1 MAGDAKGGKTN
12 DTTDD
17 ATDDTAGGTYDVIVI
32 GAGPTGEN
40 VADRAVRGGLTA
52 VVVESEL
59 VGGECSYW
67 ACMPSKALLRPA
79 GVVAEAAAVQGV
91 SGAAL
96 EAAAVLKRR
105 DSFAHDW
112 KDDSQVQWL
121 QGAKIGLVRGHGR
134 LAGERTVAVSGGDA
148 GGGDAGGSTVL
159 RARQAV
165 VIATGTGAVV
175 PPALAGVRPWTS
187 REATSAQAVPGRLAI
202 VGGGVVGCEMAAAW
216 SALGSRVT
224 LISRGGLL
232 DRLPAFAGDLVAAG
246 LRDAGVDVRLNASV
260 TAAERKDAGE
270 RKDGPVTLTLD
281 DGSAVEA
288 DEVLAAVGRTPKTS
302 DLGLDTI
309 GLEPGSWLPVD
320 DTLRV
325 TAAEGGWLYAAGD
338 VNHLALLTHMGK
350 YQARVCGDAIAARA
364 AGREPAVRD
373 LASKNFVP
381 QVVFTIPEVA
391 AVGLTAQQAQAAGTR
406 VRVVEYEIG
415 NVAGAALFADGY
427 AGRAQLVVDE
437 DRQVIVGLTLA
448 GPGTGEMIHA
458 ATIAVVGE
466 VPLSRLWHAVPS
478 YPTISEVWLR
488 LLETYGL

>member
-1 MAGDAKGGKTN
+1 
-12 DTTDD
+12 
-17 ATDDTAGGTYDVIVI
+17 
-32 GAGPTGEN
+32 
-40 VADRAVRGGLTA
+40 
-52 VVVESEL
+52 
-59 VGGECSYW
+59 
-67 ACMPSKALLRPA
+67 MPSKALLRPA
-79 GVVAEAAAVQGV
+79 TVVAEASSVQGV
-91 SGAAL
+91 SGARL
-96 EAAAVLKRR
+96 EPAEVLKRR
-105 DSFAHDW
+105 DSFTHGW

-121 QGAKIGLVRGHGR
+121 NGAKIDLVRGQGR
-134 LAGERTVAVSGGDA
+134 LAGERTVTVSRTGTSDA
-148 GGGDAGGSTVL
+148 GSSETTVL

-165 VIATGTGAVV
+165 VIATGTDAVV
-175 PPALAGVRPWTS
+175 TPALADVRPWTS
-187 REATSAQAVPGRLAI
+187 REATSAQAVPARLAI

-232 DRLPAFAGDLVAAG
+232 DRLPGFAGDLVAAG
-246 LRDAGVDVRLNASV
+246 LRDAGVDVRLNGNVS
-260 TAAERKDAGE
+260 AAART
-270 RKDGPVTLTLD
+270 DGSVTLTLD
-281 DGSAVEA
+281 DGTAVEA
-288 DEVLAAVGRTPKTS
+288 DEVLSAVGRKPRTS
-302 DLGLDTI
+302 DLGLDTV
-309 GLEPGSWLPVD
+309 GLKSGSWLEVD

-364 AGREPAVRD
+364 AGREPAIRD

-391 AVGLTAQQAQAAGTR
+391 AVGLTAEQASAAGVRT
-406 VRVVEYEIG
+406 RVVEYAIG

-448 GPGTGEMIHA
+448 GPGVGEMIHA